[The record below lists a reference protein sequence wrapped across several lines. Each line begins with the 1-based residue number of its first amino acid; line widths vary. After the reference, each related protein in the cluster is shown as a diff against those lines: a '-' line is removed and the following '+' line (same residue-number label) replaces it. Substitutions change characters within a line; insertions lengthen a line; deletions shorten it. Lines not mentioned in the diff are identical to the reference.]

1 MNYFEWD
8 TRKEAGNIRKHNGVT
23 FHEAS
28 SVFFDP
34 FAMTYFDP
42 EHSESEE
49 RFITL
54 GMASNGKILFV
65 SHTDHGE
72 KIPIISAREATR
84 QERRSYEEI

>member
-1 MNYFEWD
+1 
-8 TRKEAGNIRKHNGVT
+8 
-23 FHEAS
+23 
-28 SVFFDP
+28 
-34 FAMTYFDP
+34 MTYFDP

-49 RFITL
+49 LFITL

-72 KIPIISAREATR
+72 KIRIISAREATR